1 MASKADFTPEEWKTI
16 VAAAPMV
23 GLAVTCA
30 SPNGPWGVMKE
41 MLSMGMAM
49 AEMLQKGSSNPLIAA
64 LAADLKA
71 RETKPEPPEGLK
83 DPEQAKELA
92 LNYIRAV
99 NDLVKRKVK
108 GDEADEFKKWL
119 LAVGQRVAEA
129 SNEGGIF
136 GFGSERVSDAEKNV
150 LRQIAFALDLP
161 ASLRRFAS
169 ITAGLI
175 PRYPSQVGG
184 VHGQNQRRNGE

>member
-1 MASKADFTPEEWKTI
+1 MASKADFSQEEWKTI

-30 SPNGPWGVMKE
+30 SPNGPWGVLKE

-49 AEMLQKGSSNPLIAA
+49 AEMLQKGSSNPLIAE

-71 RETKPEPPEGLK
+71 RQTKPEPPQGIK

-92 LNYIRAV
+92 LKHIRAV
-99 NDLVKRKVK
+99 NEIVNRKATT
-108 GDEADEFKKWL
+108 DEADEFRKWL

-136 GFGSERVSDAEKNV
+136 GFGGERVSDAEKNV

-161 ASLRRFAS
+161 AS
-169 ITAGLI
+169 
-175 PRYPSQVGG
+175 
-184 VHGQNQRRNGE
+184 

>member
-1 MASKADFTPEEWKTI
+1 MATRSDFTAEEWKTI

-49 AEMLQKGSSNPLIAA
+49 AEMLQKGSSNPLIAE

-71 RETKPEPPEGLK
+71 RQTKLEPPQDIK
-83 DPEQAKELA
+83 DPERGKELA
-92 LNYIRAV
+92 LNHLRAV
-99 NDLVKRKVK
+99 NDLLNRKVK
-108 GDEADEFKKWL
+108 AEEADEFKKWL
-119 LAVGQRVAEA
+119 LAVGRRVAEA

-136 GFGSERVSDAEKNV
+136 GFGGERVSDAEQNT
-150 LRQIAFALDLP
+150 LRQIAFALEQP
-161 ASLRRFAS
+161 A
-169 ITAGLI
+169 GDV
-175 PRYPSQVGG
+175 Q
-184 VHGQNQRRNGE
+184 

>member
-49 AEMLQKGSSNPLIAA
+49 AEMLQKGSSNPLIAE

-71 RETKPEPPEGLK
+71 RQTKPEPPQGLK
-83 DPEQAKELA
+83 DPEQCKQSA
-92 LNYIRAV
+92 LNHVRAV
-99 NDLVKRKVK
+99 NDLLNRKVK
-108 GDEADEFKKWL
+108 AEEADEFKKWL
-119 LAVGQRVAEA
+119 LTIGRRVAEA
-129 SNEGGIF
+129 SNEGGVL
-136 GFGSERVSDAEKNV
+136 GFGGERVSEAEKNV
-150 LRQIAFALDLP
+150 LRQIAFALEQP
-161 ASLRRFAS
+161 AS
-169 ITAGLI
+169 
-175 PRYPSQVGG
+175 
-184 VHGQNQRRNGE
+184 

>member
-49 AEMLQKGSSNPLIAA
+49 AEMLQKGSSNPLIAE

-71 RETKPEPPEGLK
+71 RQTKPEPPQGLK
-83 DPEQAKELA
+83 DPEQCKQSA
-92 LNYIRAV
+92 LNHVRAV
-99 NDLVKRKVK
+99 NDLLNRKVK
-108 GDEADEFKKWL
+108 AEEADEFKKWL
-119 LAVGQRVAEA
+119 LTIGWRVAEA
-129 SNEGGIF
+129 SNEGGVF
-136 GFGSERVSDAEKNV
+136 GFGGERVSEAEKNV
-150 LRQIAFALDLP
+150 LRQIAFALEQP
-161 ASLRRFAS
+161 AS
-169 ITAGLI
+169 
-175 PRYPSQVGG
+175 
-184 VHGQNQRRNGE
+184 

>member
-1 MASKADFTPEEWKTI
+1 MANKSDFTPEEWKTI

-49 AEMLQKGSSNPLIAA
+49 AEMLQKGSANALISE

-71 RETKPEPPEGLK
+71 RQTKAEPPQGMK
-83 DPEQAKELA
+83 DPEQCKEAA
-92 LNYIRAV
+92 LNHVKAV
-99 NDLVKRKVK
+99 NDLIDRKVK
-108 GDEADEFKKWL
+108 PDEGDEFKKWL
-119 LAVGQRVAEA
+119 LAVGRRVAEA

-136 GFGSERVSDAEKNV
+136 GFGGEQVSDAERNV
-150 LRQIAFALDLP
+150 LRQIAFALGQP
-161 ASLRRFAS
+161 AS
-169 ITAGLI
+169 
-175 PRYPSQVGG
+175 
-184 VHGQNQRRNGE
+184 